1 MQRVTSTQEGAVVA
15 LEEVSNTLWKERE
28 LLEQLLF
35 KLEEELALLRT
46 GSSRWLAW
54 GGEEIKRVLAQLE
67 RAEEARRIA
76 WEALAADF
84 GLPADAP
91 LKAFINKAAF
101 PWNSILTEHQRALN
115 TTAREIEDTAA
126 DERLAPFGAQ
136 HATKALTWLRPH
148 ALVA

>member
-1 MQRVTSTQEGAVVA
+1 MA
-15 LEEVSNTLWKERE
+15 LEEVSNALWRERE

-35 KLEEELALLRT
+35 KLEEELALLRS
-46 GSSRWLAW
+46 GSSRWISW

-67 RAEEARRIA
+67 RAEDARRAA
-76 WEALAADF
+76 WEAVAADF

-91 LKAFINKAAF
+91 LKAFINKATF

-126 DERLAPFGAQ
+126 DERLASFGAQ